1 MAAFSIAA
9 AAAAMIVAPGI
20 TSAETGVSVAP
31 DLGGAKVIQ
40 ARVGYMRR
48 DLGNDPAY
56 SNYQHFDNPNA
67 SKYGK
72 NRGFRSWT
80 PPGHKG
86 AGVIFF
92 YDGGHSYTVNPGLRR
107 GYGAPDLRGK

>member
-1 MAAFSIAA
+1 MATLSLAA

-20 TSAETGVSVAP
+20 LTADAGITSGPAFGEAE
-31 DLGGAKVIQ
+31 VIQ

-80 PPGHKG
+80 APGHKG

-107 GYGAPDLRGK
+107 GYGDPDLRGK